1 MGVLKKIKKLLR
13 NIIQATQKIFLRSLY
28 GAVMIQM
35 MPLGAIGSNWEQ
47 LGTIGNNWEQLGAI
61 GNNWEPLGA
70 IHSLTTHRP
79 VEGGM
84 IPHSAGASTRGND
97 PPYTRAV

>member
-1 MGVLKKIKKLLR
+1 
-13 NIIQATQKIFLRSLY
+13 
-28 GAVMIQM
+28 MIQM